1 MTALTSHVQVAV
13 VAALVTAEPVTSI
26 VGATPDGPAVFA
38 RNQKFDAV
46 YPRVTV
52 APPQRI
58 PVATTCG
65 TSADMVVTL
74 HSWAK
79 GDDASL
85 VAADLA
91 DALIVALR
99 GGIVVQG
106 WKLSSWTVLSSRPVG
121 DADPTIE
128 HFVTEFRFS
137 FHGAG

>member
-1 MTALTSHVQVAV
+1 MTALTSRVQVAV
-13 VAALVTAEPVTSI
+13 VAAALAADPVTGI
-26 VGATPDGPAVFA
+26 VAATPDGPAIFV

-46 YPRVTV
+46 FPRVTIQ
-52 APPQRI
+52 PPQRL

-65 TSADMVVTL
+65 ASADVVVTL

-99 GGIVVQG
+99 AGIVVPG
-106 WKLSSWTVLSSRPVG
+106 WKLSSWTVLSSRPV
-121 DADPTIE
+121 DDPDPTIE